1 MSRKSKLILATA
13 LFGAALF
20 AASCGGG
27 GGGGTTAGTGTG
39 GGGGGGGGGNQP
51 PPATEEGK
59 VLAMLNV
66 GGASAGPLN
75 PVAICKLMSNNKV
88 ECGNDLNPNADV
100 ALQYFHEF
108 RNGNILLSDANNVL
122 YFFDGNQVR
131 RLTTFRRL
139 GIASTDNVSTG
150 ITAII
155 TGTSQRFGTRD
166 FVIMYDGAIAAPN
179 PNLVVVTSS
188 GEVIRDNIGAGGTI
202 NTACE
207 AVTTGAGATFKLST
221 DGIATPIVLPA
232 LRARAGGKFL
242 LQNPTDNSLYLSSN
256 RCSAVGDVVVD
267 TTIGGALDDAQM
279 VKVGDDEFYIAA
291 RRGTNLRFYKVSGDS
306 VTNFTAAGPIVLNT
320 GGRYY
325 YALDGRGFLYANTT
339 DANTVS
345 VYNNA
350 GGLVGTGA
358 VNNVQGLLGFADRAL
373 AKDNA
378 ATPVVYEVYIDN
390 TGAVQTANRG
400 TSNSDA
406 LHRCTQAIN
415 TRAVDGMGT
424 NFIRCVFDDGSAL
437 GERLLS
443 LVYDTN
449 DKVFKS
455 TSSILSNTAS
465 TAITDRDVRF
475 GANNVL
481 VRTRAAGGDFINLC
495 TTTTSPSIS
504 CSSTT
509 LPGLD
514 TTRTD
519 NYLKSNG
526 NNVFYLTGTT
536 LMVGD
541 IFGTLTTLPIAVT
554 PPPAPQP
561 TGGNASFD
569 LTKFAFSF
577 QPPTAPLLC
586 NTHIA
591 YLSSPAATP
600 KFYALPSGS
609 CVQRILKVY

>member
-1 MSRKSKLILATA
+1 VKICELKSD
-13 LFGAALF
+13 
-20 AASCGGG
+20 
-27 GGGGTTAGTGTG
+27 
-39 GGGGGGGGGNQP
+39 
-51 PPATEEGK
+51 
-59 VLAMLNV
+59 
-66 GGASAGPLN
+66 
-75 PVAICKLMSNNKV
+75 NKAY
-88 ECGNDLNPNADV
+88 CSGNDLNPNADV
-100 ALQYFHEF
+100 VLGYVHEF
-108 RNGNILLSDANNVL
+108 GNGNVVLSDAGNVL
-122 YFFDGNQVR
+122 YFFDGNQVK
-131 RLTTFRRL
+131 RLTTFRLL
-139 GIASTDNVSTG
+139 GIAGTDNAPAG
-150 ITAII
+150 ITIPAGA
-155 TGTSQRFGTRD
+155 GTTQHATSN
-166 FVIMYDGAIAAPN
+166 FVIARDNATN
-179 PNLVVVTSS
+179 VLVVVTSS

-279 VKVGDDEFYIAA
+279 VKVGDDFYIAA
-291 RRGTNLRFYKVSGDS
+291 RRGTNLRFYKVSGNS
-306 VTNFTAAGPIVLNT
+306 VTNFTAAGAIALNT

-325 YALDGRGFLYANTT
+325 YALDGRGFLYANTNN
-339 DANTVS
+339 ANTVS
-345 VYNNA
+345 VYNNS

-378 ATPVVYEVYIDN
+378 TPPVVFEVYIDN
-390 TGAVQTANRG
+390 TGAVQAANRG
-400 TSNSDA
+400 TGNSDA
-406 LHRCTQAIN
+406 LHRCTQATD

-424 NFIRCVFDDGSAL
+424 NFIRCVFDDGTTN

-455 TSSILSNTAS
+455 TSSILSNTAT

-504 CSSTT
+504 CSATT

-514 TTRTD
+514 TTRID

-536 LMVGD
+536 LSVGD

-554 PPPAPQP
+554 PPPGGNAA

-577 QPPTAPLLC
+577 QPPTALC
-586 NTHIA
+586 STHIA
-591 YLSSPAATP
+591 YLSSPTATP
-600 KFYALPSGS
+600 KLYALPSNTCSNG
-609 CVQRILKVY
+609 ILKVFP

>member
-1 MSRKSKLILATA
+1 MSKKRKLILAAAVFSAA
-13 LFGAALF
+13 LFG
-20 AASCGGG
+20 ASCGGG
-27 GGGGTTAGTGTG
+27 GGTAAGGGGGSG
-39 GGGGGGGGGNQP
+39 GGGGGGGGGG
-51 PPATEEGK
+51 TEPTREGT
-59 VLAMLNV
+59 VLAMLTI
-66 GGASAGPLN
+66 GGAGAGPSQ
-75 PVAICKLMSNNKV
+75 PVKICELKSDNKAY
-88 ECGNDLNPNADV
+88 CSGNDLNPNADV
-100 ALQYFHEF
+100 VLGYVHEF
-108 RNGNILLSDANNVL
+108 GNGNVVLSDAGNVL
-122 YFFDGNQVR
+122 YFFDGNQVK
-131 RLTTFRRL
+131 RLTTFRLL
-139 GIASTDNVSTG
+139 GIAGTDNAPAG
-150 ITAII
+150 ITIPAGA
-155 TGTSQRFGTRD
+155 GTTQHATSN
-166 FVIMYDGAIAAPN
+166 FVIARDNATN
-179 PNLVVVTSS
+179 VLVVVTSS
-188 GEVIRDNIGAGGTI
+188 GEVIRDNIGAGANI

-291 RRGTNLRFYKVSGDS
+291 RRGTNLRFYKVSGNS
-306 VTNFTAAGPIVLNT
+306 VTNFTAAGAIALNT

-325 YALDGRGFLYANTT
+325 YALDGRGFLYANTNN
-339 DANTVS
+339 ANTVS
-345 VYNNA
+345 VYNNS

-378 ATPVVYEVYIDN
+378 TPPVVFEVYIDN
-390 TGAVQTANRG
+390 TGAVQSANRG
-400 TSNSDA
+400 IANSDA
-406 LHRCTQAIN
+406 LHRCTQIPT
-415 TRAVDGMGT
+415 TRAIDGVGT
-424 NFIRCVFDDGSAL
+424 NFIRCVFDDGTTN

-455 TSSILSNTAS
+455 TSSTLSDTAS
-465 TAITDRDVRF
+465 PAITERDVRF

-481 VRTRAAGGDFINLC
+481 VLTRAAAGNFINLC

-504 CSSTT
+504 CSATT

-514 TTRTD
+514 TTRID

-536 LMVGD
+536 LSVGD
-541 IFGTLTTLPIAVT
+541 MFGTLTTLPIAVGG
-554 PPPAPQP
+554 AS
-561 TGGNASFD
+561 GGNASLD
-569 LTKFAFSF
+569 LNKFAFRF
-577 QPPTAPLLC
+577 TPADAPC
-586 NTHIA
+586 ATQIA
-591 YLSSPAATP
+591 YLSSRTASP
-600 KFYALPSGS
+600 KRYTIAQPSNA
-609 CVQRILKVY
+609 CVDRILKVFP

>member
-1 MSRKSKLILATA
+1 MSRKSKLILAAAVFSAA
-13 LFGAALF
+13 LFG
-20 AASCGGG
+20 ASCGGG
-27 GGGGTTAGTGTG
+27 GGSTAESGGGSGGSG
-39 GGGGGGGGGNQP
+39 GGGGGGGGGTP
-51 PPATEEGK
+51 PPTEEGR
-59 VLAMLNV
+59 VLAMLNF

-139 GIASTDNVSTG
+139 GIASTDNVPTG
-150 ITAII
+150 ITAIVN
-155 TGTSQRFGTRD
+155 SQRFGTRD
-166 FVIMYDGAIAAPN
+166 FVIMYNGAIAAPD

-188 GEVIRDNIGAGGTI
+188 GEVIRDNIGAGANI

-291 RRGTNLRFYKVSGDS
+291 RRGTNLRFYKVSGNS
-306 VTNFTAAGPIVLNT
+306 VTDFTAAGAIDLNT

-339 DANTVS
+339 NANTVS
-345 VYNNA
+345 VYNNS

-378 ATPVVYEVYIDN
+378 ATPVVFEVYIDN
-390 TGAVQTANRG
+390 TGTVQAANRG
-400 TSNSDA
+400 TGNSDA
-406 LHRCTQAIN
+406 LHRCTQIPT

-424 NFIRCVFDDGSAL
+424 NFIRCVFDDSATN

-455 TSSILSNTAS
+455 TSSILSNTAT

-504 CSSTT
+504 CSATT

-514 TTRTD
+514 TTRID

-536 LMVGD
+536 LSVGD

-554 PPPAPQP
+554 PPPGGNAA

-577 QPPTAPLLC
+577 QPTGDPC
-586 NTHIA
+586 NTQIA
-591 YLSSPAATP
+591 YLSSPTAP
-600 KFYALPSGS
+600 VKFYALPSGTCS
-609 CVQRILKVY
+609 NGILKVY